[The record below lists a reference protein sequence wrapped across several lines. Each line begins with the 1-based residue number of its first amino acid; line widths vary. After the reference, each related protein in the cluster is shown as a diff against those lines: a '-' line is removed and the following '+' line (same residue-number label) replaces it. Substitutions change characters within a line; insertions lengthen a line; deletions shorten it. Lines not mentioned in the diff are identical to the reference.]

1 MRTRPRNAI
10 VALLLLALPVVAHAD
25 QRAAC
30 ELIEISATSAKDAG
44 IDAEL
49 KPLEK
54 KLKNPPF
61 SAWNRFHLLSRTD
74 KDLEKLKP
82 ETVALKSG
90 KVTAIFL
97 DLIGKSKVRL
107 SLSIDDDKGKRTV
120 DNTKVT
126 VEAGDWVILGSSEP
140 NNAGHLLALTCK

>member
-1 MRTRPRNAI
+1 MRTRTPRA
-10 VALLLLALPVVAHAD
+10 LLLALLALPAVAHAGPN
-25 QRAAC
+25 AAC
-30 ELIEISATSAKDAG
+30 EFIEVSATSAKEPS
-44 IDAEL
+44 IDPEL

-61 SAWNRFHLLSRTD
+61 SAWNAFHLLSRTE
-74 KDLEKLKP
+74 KQLEKLKP
-82 ETVALKSG
+82 ETIGLKSG

-107 SLSIDDDKGKRTV
+107 SLSIDDEAGKRTV

-126 VEAGDWVILGSSEP
+126 VEAGDWVILGSSTA
-140 NNAGHLLALTCK
+140 NKAGHLTAVTCR

>member
-1 MRTRPRNAI
+1 MRTRTPR
-10 VALLLLALPVVAHAD
+10 ALLIALLALPVVAHAGPN
-25 QRAAC
+25 AAC
-30 ELIEISATSAKDAG
+30 EFIEVSATSAKDPS

-61 SAWNRFHLLSRTD
+61 SAWNTFHLLSRTE
-74 KDLEKLKP
+74 KALEKLKP
-82 ETVALKSG
+82 ETITLKAG
-90 KVTAIFL
+90 KITAIFL
-97 DLIGKSKVRL
+97 ELIGKSKVQL

-120 DNTKVT
+120 NNTKVT